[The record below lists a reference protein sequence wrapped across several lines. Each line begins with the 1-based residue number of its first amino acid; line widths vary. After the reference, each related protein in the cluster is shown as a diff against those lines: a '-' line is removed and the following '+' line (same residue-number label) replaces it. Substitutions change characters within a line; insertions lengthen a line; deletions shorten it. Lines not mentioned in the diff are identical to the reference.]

1 MLQKS
6 DGYFLTEMLLSMAAF
21 IMAAAI
27 LLPYII
33 MVQRQTMQLRE
44 DAEALHLLYDEL
56 MYIKIAGAQSGRGS
70 FLKDGVLFEVT
81 VDESSPLWEVC
92 VHYAAKNQKNITE
105 CASVE

>member
-27 LLPYII
+27 LLPYAV
-33 MVQRQTMQLRE
+33 MVQSQTIQLRE
-44 DAEALHLLYDEL
+44 DTEALHILYDEL
-56 MYIKIAGAQSGRGS
+56 MYIKIGGAQSGRES
-70 FLKDGVLFEVT
+70 FFKDGVLFEVT

-92 VHYAAKNQKNITE
+92 VHYAAENQKNNTK
-105 CASVE
+105 CAFVE